1 MENASYNPVRSPGI
15 VSLYP
20 GPLRRS
26 PSRSP
31 WSPPTRHH
39 DKRGQIQ
46 SVASPPMRLYYTKA
60 ERAALIVGQVETG
73 GVVRC
78 HSLPFAQSLSKPVFL
93 AFQWL
98 GALLGFTA

>member
-1 MENASYNPVRSPGI
+1 
-15 VSLYP
+15 
-20 GPLRRS
+20 
-26 PSRSP
+26 
-31 WSPPTRHH
+31 
-39 DKRGQIQ
+39 
-46 SVASPPMRLYYTKA
+46 MRLYSTKA